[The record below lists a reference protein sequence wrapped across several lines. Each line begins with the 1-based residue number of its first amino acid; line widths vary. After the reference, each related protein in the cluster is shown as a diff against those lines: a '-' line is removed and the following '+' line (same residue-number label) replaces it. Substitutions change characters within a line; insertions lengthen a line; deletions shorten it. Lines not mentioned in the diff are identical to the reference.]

1 MSEDYK
7 SPFFEENQDNNDLN
21 SDTDNLDLNSFV
33 KKEKL
38 KEPKN
43 ILEKI
48 LFKVKKFLKKKRN
61 KICVANHFNNRTC
74 IYDCI
79 FDSFSKLCDLY
90 FCFC

>member
-61 KICVANHFNNRTC
+61 KKSVWQTILTTALVFMIVFGH
-74 IYDCI
+74 
-79 FDSFSKLCDLY
+79 LY
-90 FCFC
+90 QIVHNQID